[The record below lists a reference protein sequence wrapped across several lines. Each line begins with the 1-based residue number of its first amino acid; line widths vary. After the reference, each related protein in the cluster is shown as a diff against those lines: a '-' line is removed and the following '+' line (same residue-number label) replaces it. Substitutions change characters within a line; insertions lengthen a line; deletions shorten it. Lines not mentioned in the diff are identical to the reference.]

1 MPRSQYSTL
10 QCGIQ
15 AISKK
20 FSIRRGIF
28 KIGVCRNFFQKTNI
42 FFVPKNEKSARNLL
56 FLRFGCVW
64 GFRGFFIS
72 AQSKNRP
79 EKAVLFDGGDDQT
92 RTDYLYVA
100 NVSLYRVSYIP
111 VQFSYLL
118 YKVFKNFSI
127 VFALFFKIF
136 LIFSVR
142 GTECFGL
149 YEKAEIQNTIF
160 IYIFIKCV
168 SVKTENLLTN
178 NIESCYN

>member
-79 EKAVLFDGGDDQT
+79 EKAVLFDGGTESRKNAHSIISDKQNGILLPSRFTAFGLSAIRQT
-92 RTDYLYVA
+92 ISRKPGLMPCRWLAPCKRLSLRLYRSA
-100 NVSLYRVSYIP
+100 LTAVSLVPYSAANRHI
-111 VQFSYLL
+111 
-118 YKVFKNFSI
+118 
-127 VFALFFKIF
+127 
-136 LIFSVR
+136 
-142 GTECFGL
+142 CFC
-149 YEKAEIQNTIF
+149 F
-160 IYIFIKCV
+160 RR
-168 SVKTENLLTN
+168 
-178 NIESCYN
+178 

>member
-1 MPRSQYSTL
+1 MGFSRVFSFPR
-10 QCGIQ
+10 
-15 AISKK
+15 
-20 FSIRRGIF
+20 
-28 KIGVCRNFFQKTNI
+28 NQKTAL
-42 FFVPKNEKSARNLL
+42 KR
-56 FLRFGCVW
+56 RF
-64 GFRGFFIS
+64 
-72 AQSKNRP
+72 
-79 EKAVLFDGGDDQT
+79 FDGGDDQT

-111 VQFSYLL
+111 VQFAYLL

-142 GTECFGL
+142 GTEGFGL

-168 SVKTENLLTN
+168 SVKTENVGLSN
-178 NIESCYN
+178 M